1 MMSLRGL
8 YSVASVRRI
17 EMAWLQ
23 QTGPGVLMA
32 RAAEAVAEQA
42 QRMLRRMPPDTTVL
56 LLVGP
61 GNNGGDALQAGRLL
75 ASRGFAVRACAVEAV
90 LDAPPAAADAA
101 AAWEAWHADGM
112 RLQSLE
118 DKTTWMLA
126 RTPLV
131 IDGLFGIGLSRALP
145 AAIAPIITWIRRARA
160 PVLAI
165 DVPSGLDADTGAA
178 VHNGLVLH
186 ATATVTMIADKPGLH
201 TGLGLAAAGD
211 VVIAPLA
218 DPTDNGRARPAA
230 SNLLVRGVRAD
241 AVVLEAVAIRR
252 LLQARAINAHKGTSG
267 DVLVIGGRLGMAGA
281 SRLAARG
288 ALGAGAGRVSI
299 AGDSRSS
306 DAADPGRPEIMRAMI
321 GATDPIPTRVKVV
334 AIGCGLG
341 QDRQAWQYLRS
352 VLASRALVVC
362 DADALNLLAVMPE
375 LLPMVGDRGAP
386 TILTPHPLEAA
397 RLLGWSTGRVQAD
410 RVGAAVELARRF
422 NAVTVLKGAGTVIA
436 HPLGHYAINA
446 SGNPV
451 LATGGTG
458 DVLAGVIA
466 ALAAGPLA
474 GGTGASVA
482 AAACAGVWL
491 HGAAGDLAARRYGP
505 AGVPAGRIADLLP
518 MVLRLE
524 LGPPAPVPTEIGAA
538 S

>member
-1 MMSLRGL
+1 MMSLHGL
-8 YSVASVRRI
+8 YSVASIRRI
-17 EMAWLQ
+17 EASWLQ
-23 QTGPGVLMA
+23 QTPPGTLMG
-32 RAAEAVAEQA
+32 RAAEAVWAQA
-42 QRMLRRMPPDTTVL
+42 IRMLRRLPPDTTVL

-75 ASRGFAVRACAVEAV
+75 AASGFAVRACAVDAI
-90 LDAPPAAADAA
+90 LAAPPAAPDAA
-101 AAWEAWHADGM
+101 AAWHAWHADG
-112 RLQSLE
+112 LELASLA
-118 DKTTWMLA
+118 DKSAWMLT
-126 RTPLV
+126 RPPLV
-131 IDGLFGIGLSRALP
+131 IDGLFGIGLSRPLP
-145 AAIAPIITWIRRARA
+145 SVVAPVITWIRRARA
-160 PVLAI
+160 QVLAI

-178 VHNGLVLH
+178 VQNGLVLH

-218 DPTDNGRARPAA
+218 EPADAARSRTAA
-230 SNLLVRGVRAD
+230 STLLVRGVRAD
-241 AVVLEAVAIRR
+241 GVMLDAAAIRR
-252 LLQARAINAHKGTSG
+252 LLPSRGINAHKGTSG

-281 SRLAARG
+281 GRLAARG

-299 AGDSRSS
+299 AGDSRST
-306 DAADPGRPEIMRAMI
+306 DAADPARPEIMRAMI
-321 GATDPIPTRVKVV
+321 GATDPIPPRVKVV

-341 QDRQAWQYLRS
+341 QDRQAWQYLQS
-352 VLASRALVVC
+352 VIASRALMVC
-362 DADALNLLAVMPE
+362 DADALNLLAAMPE
-375 LLPMVGDRGAP
+375 LVRLVRQRGAP

-397 RLLGWSTGRVQAD
+397 RLLDVQTGRVQAD
-410 RVGAAVELARRF
+410 RIGAAVELARRF
-422 NAVTVLKGAGTVIA
+422 NAVAVIKGAGSVVA
-436 HPLGHYAINA
+436 HPLGHYAVNA

-491 HGAAGDLAARRYGP
+491 HGAAGDLAARVYGP

-518 MVLRLE
+518 AVLRNEAALA
-524 LGPPAPVPTEIGAA
+524 LPAGNGAGG
-538 S
+538 